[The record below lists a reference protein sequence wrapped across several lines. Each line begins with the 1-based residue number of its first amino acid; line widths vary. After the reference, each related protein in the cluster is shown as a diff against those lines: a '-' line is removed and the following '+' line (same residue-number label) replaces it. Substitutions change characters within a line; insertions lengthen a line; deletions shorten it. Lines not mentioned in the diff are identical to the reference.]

1 MDFTFCRLKLGFLCA
16 SQCSSHA
23 IKCGQSETVASLG
36 NHFKQSLS
44 TLSAP
49 VTEQQGKRERG
60 TEQYLQDSS
69 GYLSPGVETRPVVD
83 VLEYT

>member
-1 MDFTFCRLKLGFLCA
+1 MYTMSDCMPGLLCA

-36 NHFKQSLS
+36 ICIKQSLS

-49 VTEQQGKRERG
+49 VTEQQEKRERG
-60 TEQYLQDSS
+60 TEQYLQDYS
-69 GYLSPGVETRPVVD
+69 GNLSPGVETSPVVD
-83 VLEYT
+83 VLECT